1 RTKVDFAELE
11 DEEFILFHDDFYL
24 KDQIIENCK
33 RIGFYPK
40 TVANISQINFIEN
53 MISQG
58 LGISVVPQS
67 LYNMMGDEVTALKL
81 ENARLSWHLGVI
93 WRKDTY
99 LSHVTRE
106 WIQTI
111 GHLSPK

>member
-1 RTKVDFAELE
+1 
-11 DEEFILFHDDFYL
+11 
-24 KDQIIENCK
+24 
-33 RIGFYPK
+33 
-40 TVANISQINFIEN
+40 
-53 MISQG
+53 
-58 LGISVVPQS
+58 
-67 LYNMMGDEVTALKL
+67 MGDEVTALKL

>member
-1 RTKVDFAELE
+1 MENYEENFENYLEESKMIEEELTVLAEELSS
-11 DEEFILFHDDFYL
+11 LR
-24 KDQIIENCK
+24 KD
-33 RIGFYPK
+33 
-40 TVANISQINFIEN
+40 
-53 MISQG
+53 
-58 LGISVVPQS
+58 
-67 LYNMMGDEVTALKL
+67 TALKL